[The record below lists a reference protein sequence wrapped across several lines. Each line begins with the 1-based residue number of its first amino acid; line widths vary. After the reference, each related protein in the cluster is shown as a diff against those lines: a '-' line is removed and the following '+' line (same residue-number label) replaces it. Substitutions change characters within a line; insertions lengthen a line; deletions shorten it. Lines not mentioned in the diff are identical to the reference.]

1 MLIYVSEEDG
11 DILTKL
17 ANDGYFG
24 FKEYQAIKRMADRI
38 AEQKEIPLRNDKEG
52 REFAKKTVQIINDNY
67 GDVLKRLA
75 NE

>member
-24 FKEYQAIKRMADRI
+24 FKEYQAIKRIADRI
-38 AEQKEIPLRNDKEG
+38 AEQKEMPPQNDNED
-52 REFAKKTVQIINDNY
+52 REFAKRTVQMIKDNY